1 MDLELSGKVAMITGS
16 SRGIGLGIAQAL
28 YFEGCQ
34 VILNGRDLNTLSQA
48 ANSLG
53 GHYVVGDVCI
63 PEQARMVVDTAH
75 KLGGKIDIVVAN
87 VGSGASVPQGTES
100 SAEWTR
106 MLNLN
111 LESAVNTISAAR
123 EALAQ
128 SQGVALCVSSICG
141 LSVLGAPI
149 AYSAAK
155 AALNSYVRGIS
166 VVLAQEGVR
175 IVGLAP
181 GNVLFPGSTW
191 DRKLKADRGAVQR
204 TLDLNV
210 PMRRLG
216 SVQEIANVAAFLCSP
231 KASFM
236 TGTVVT
242 VDGGQIKL

>member
-1 MDLELSGKVAMITGS
+1 LDLELYGKVALVTGS
-16 SRGIGLGIAQAL
+16 SRGIGRGIAQAL
-28 YFEGCQ
+28 NDEGCL
-34 VILNGRDLNTLSQA
+34 VILNGRDLDTLRQSAQA
-48 ANSLG
+48 LG
-53 GHYVVGDVCI
+53 GRYVVGDVCI
-63 PEQARMVVDTAH
+63 PEQARQVVDAAR
-75 KLGGKIDIVVAN
+75 KLAGKIDIVVAN
-87 VGSGASVPQGTES
+87 VGSGASVPPGTES
-100 SAEWTR
+100 SEEWSR
-106 MLNLN
+106 MLTIN

-128 SQGVALCVSSICG
+128 SKGVALCVSSICG
-141 LSVLGAPI
+141 LSALGAPI

-166 VVLAQEGVR
+166 AVLAQECVR

-191 DRKLKADRGAVQR
+191 ERKMKADEVAVQR
-204 TLDLNV
+204 MLDTYV

-216 SVQEIANVAAFLCSP
+216 SVQEISNVAAFLCSP

-242 VDGGQIKL
+242 VDGGQIRI

>member
-1 MDLELSGKVAMITGS
+1 MDLELSGKIALVTGS
-16 SRGIGLGIAQAL
+16 SRGIGRGIAQAL
-28 YFEGCQ
+28 HDEGCQ
-34 VILNGRDLNTLSQA
+34 VILNGRDADTLSQSA
-48 ANSLG
+48 RPLG

-63 PEQARMVVDTAH
+63 PEQARMVVDVAR
-75 KLGGKIDIVVAN
+75 KLSGKIDIVVAN
-87 VGSGASVPQGTES
+87 VGSGASVPPGTES
-100 SAEWTR
+100 SEEWGR

-123 EALAQ
+123 DALAR
-128 SQGVALCVSSICG
+128 SKGAALCVSSICG
-141 LSVLGAPI
+141 LSVLAAPI

-166 VVLAQEGVR
+166 AVLAQDGVR

-181 GNVLFPGSTW
+181 GNVVFPGSTW
-191 DRKLKADRGAVQR
+191 ERKLKADEGAVQR
-204 TLDLNV
+204 MLETNV

-242 VDGGQIKL
+242 VDGGQIKI

>member
-1 MDLELSGKVAMITGS
+1 MDLELSGKVALVTGS
-16 SRGIGLGIAQAL
+16 SRGIGRGIAQAL
-28 YFEGCQ
+28 HDEGCL
-34 VILNGRDLNTLSQA
+34 VILNGRDPDTLRQSAQP
-48 ANSLG
+48 LG
-53 GHYVVGDVCI
+53 GHCVVGDVCL
-63 PEQARMVVDTAH
+63 PDQARSVVDAAR
-75 KLGGKIDIVVAN
+75 KLSGKIDIVVAN
-87 VGSGASVPQGTES
+87 VGSGASVPPGTES
-100 SAEWTR
+100 SEEWSR
-106 MLNLN
+106 MLHINLA
-111 LESAVNTISAAR
+111 SAVNTLSAAR
-123 EALAQ
+123 EALAE
-128 SQGVALCVSSICG
+128 SKGVALCVSSICG

-166 VVLAQEGVR
+166 AVLAQDGVR

-191 DRKLKADRGAVQR
+191 ERKLKADEGAVQR
-204 TLDLNV
+204 MLDAHV

-216 SVQEIANVAAFLCSP
+216 SVAEIANVAAFLCSP

>member
-1 MDLELSGKVAMITGS
+1 MDLELSGKVALITGS

-28 YFEGCQ
+28 HDEGCQ
-34 VILNGRDLNTLSQA
+34 VILNGRDPETLYQSA
-48 ANSLG
+48 RSLG
-53 GHYVVGDVCI
+53 GHYVMGDVCI
-63 PEQARMVVDTAH
+63 PEQARQVVNAAH
-75 KLGGKIDIVVAN
+75 KLSGKIDIVVAN
-87 VGSGASVPQGTES
+87 VGSGVSVTPGTES
-100 SAEWTR
+100 SEEWSR

-123 EALAQ
+123 KALSEAK
-128 SQGVALCVSSICG
+128 GTALCLSSICG

-155 AALNSYVRGIS
+155 AALNSYIRGIS
-166 VVLAQEGVR
+166 AVLAKEDVR

-181 GNVLFPGSTW
+181 GNILFPGSTW
-191 DRKLKADRGAVQR
+191 EHKLKANECGVQR
-204 TLDLNV
+204 MLDANV
-210 PMRRLG
+210 SMRRLG

-242 VDGGQIKL
+242 VDGGQIKI

>member
-1 MDLELSGKVAMITGS
+1 M
-16 SRGIGLGIAQAL
+16 
-28 YFEGCQ
+28 
-34 VILNGRDLNTLSQA
+34 
-48 ANSLG
+48 
-53 GHYVVGDVCI
+53 GDVCI
-63 PEQARMVVDTAH
+63 PEQARQVVDVAR
-75 KLGGKIDIVVAN
+75 KLNGKIDIVVAN
-87 VGSGASVPQGTES
+87 VGSGASAPPG
-100 SAEWTR
+100 AETSEEWSR

-128 SQGVALCVSSICG
+128 SKGAALCVSSICG
-141 LSVLGAPI
+141 LAALGAPI

-166 VVLAQEGVR
+166 AVLAQDGVR

-191 DRKLKADRGAVQR
+191 ERKLKADEGAVR
-204 TLDLNV
+204 RMLEANV
-210 PMRRLG
+210 PMRRIG
-216 SVQEIANVAAFLCSP
+216 SVQEVADVAAFLCSP
-231 KASFM
+231 KASFI

>member
-1 MDLELSGKVAMITGS
+1 LNLDLAGKIALITGS
-16 SRGIGLGIAQAL
+16 SRGIGRGIAQTL
-28 YFEGCQ
+28 HEEGCL
-34 VILNGRDLNTLSQA
+34 VILNGRDADTLSQSA
-48 ANSLG
+48 QPLG
-53 GHYVVGDVCI
+53 GNYVVGDVCI
-63 PEQARMVVDTAH
+63 PDQARKVVDTAL
-75 KLGGKIDIVVAN
+75 KLKGKLDIVVAN
-87 VGSGASVPQGTES
+87 VGSGDSTPLGAES
-100 SAEWTR
+100 SEEWSR

-111 LESAVNTISAAR
+111 IESAVNTISASR
-123 EALAQ
+123 EALAA
-128 SQGVALCVSSICG
+128 SKGAALCVSSICG

-166 VVLAQEGVR
+166 VVLALDGVR

-191 DRKLKADRGAVQR
+191 DHKLKVDEKAVQR
-204 TLDLNV
+204 MLEANV

-216 SVQEIANVAAFLCSP
+216 SVSEIANVAAFLCSP

-242 VDGGQIKL
+242 VDGGQIKI

>member
-1 MDLELSGKVAMITGS
+1 MELELSGKVALVTGS
-16 SRGIGLGIAQAL
+16 SRGIGRGIAQAL
-28 YFEGCQ
+28 HDEGCQ
-34 VILNGRDLNTLSQA
+34 VILNGRNLETLSQSA
-48 ANSLG
+48 RALG

-63 PEQARMVVDTAH
+63 PEQASQVVDAAR
-75 KLGGKIDIVVAN
+75 KLNGKIDIVVTN
-87 VGSGASVPQGTES
+87 VGSGASVPSGTES
-100 SAEWTR
+100 SEEWSR

-111 LESAVNTISAAR
+111 LESAVNTISFAR

-128 SQGVALCVSSICG
+128 SKGAALCVSSICG
-141 LSVLGAPI
+141 LSALGAPI

-166 VVLAQEGVR
+166 AVLAQDGVR

-191 DRKLKADRGAVQR
+191 ERKLKADAVAVQR
-204 TLDLNV
+204 MLDTNV

-242 VDGGQIKL
+242 VDGGQIKI

>member
-1 MDLELSGKVAMITGS
+1 MDLELSGKVALVTGS
-16 SRGIGLGIAQAL
+16 SRGIGRGIAQAL
-28 YFEGCQ
+28 YDEGCQ
-34 VILNGRDLNTLSQA
+34 VILNGRDADTLSQSA
-48 ANSLG
+48 RPFG

-63 PEQARMVVDTAH
+63 PEQARMVVDVAR
-75 KLGGKIDIVVAN
+75 KLSGKIDIVVAN
-87 VGSGASVPQGTES
+87 VGSGASVPPGTES
-100 SAEWTR
+100 SAEWGR

-123 EALAQ
+123 EALAR
-128 SQGVALCVSSICG
+128 SKGAALCVSSICG

-166 VVLAQEGVR
+166 AVLAQDGVR

-181 GNVLFPGSTW
+181 GNVVFPGSTW
-191 DRKLKADRGAVQR
+191 ERKLKADEGAVQR
-204 TLDLNV
+204 MLETNV
-210 PMRRLG
+210 PMQRLG

-242 VDGGQIKL
+242 VDGGQIKI

>member
-1 MDLELSGKVAMITGS
+1 MDLELSGKVALVTGS
-16 SRGIGLGIAQAL
+16 SRGIGRGIAQAL
-28 YFEGCQ
+28 HDEGCP
-34 VILNGRDLNTLSQA
+34 VILNGRELETLSQSA
-48 ANSLG
+48 KPLG
-53 GHYVVGDVCI
+53 GRYVVGDVCI
-63 PEQARMVVDTAH
+63 PEQARQVVDAAR
-75 KLGGKIDIVVAN
+75 KLSGKIDIVVAN
-87 VGSGASVPQGTES
+87 VGMGASVPPGTES
-100 SAEWTR
+100 GEEWSR

-123 EALAQ
+123 EVLAQ
-128 SQGVALCVSSICG
+128 SKGAALCVSSICG
-141 LSVLGAPI
+141 LSALGAPI

-166 VVLAQEGVR
+166 AVLAQDGVR

-191 DRKLKADRGAVQR
+191 ERKLKADEGAVQR
-204 TLDLNV
+204 MLEANV

-216 SVQEIANVAAFLCSP
+216 SVYEIANVAAFLCSP

-242 VDGGQIKL
+242 VDGGQIKI